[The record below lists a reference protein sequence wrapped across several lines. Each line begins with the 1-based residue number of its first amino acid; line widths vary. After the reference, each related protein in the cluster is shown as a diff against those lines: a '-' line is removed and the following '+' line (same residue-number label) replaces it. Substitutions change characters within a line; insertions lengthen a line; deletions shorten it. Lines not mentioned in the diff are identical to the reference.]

1 MPDILD
7 NIDLS
12 MEEGLVKTLGSPSQ
26 TLDAVVGYFNLRGW
40 RLLAAAV
47 DQLPSGAEREPK
59 ARVLVGMTEPP
70 EAEMERLQT
79 QGSPQPVTSKDASER
94 RAATGKE
101 MTRQLEVG
109 LPNTED
115 EAALRALLRQTTAG
129 DVQVKVFTE
138 HRLHAKLYL
147 CHRDDPFTP
156 RAAFVGSSNLTKAG
170 MVEQGELNVSVS
182 DVDATQKLADWFEER
197 WNNELC
203 LDAAP
208 TLKEVIRRSWASP
221 DPLAPYLVY
230 LKMAYH
236 LSRQAREGLVAYE
249 LPQSLTDKLLDF
261 QAIAVKLAARILSQR
276 GGVIIGDVVG
286 LGKTLVATA
295 VARLVQM
302 ERGGK
307 ALVVCPKNLVEM
319 WQDYVTDY
327 DLHGQVLSLSMVT
340 RKLPD
345 LGRHRLVIIDESHH
359 LRSHTRQDYQAL
371 KKYIAENDAGVV
383 LLSATPYNKNLSDL
397 WAQLSLFLPPDA
409 DLRMRPNVA
418 ISAMG
423 ETQFAAKCPEGLSTL
438 AAFKRSSERDDWRA
452 LLSQFMVRR
461 TRRYI
466 EENYALEDDEG
477 RRYLTYGDGQRFR
490 FPTRVPRTIER
501 EVLPDDP
508 AREMIANETLDTV
521 DRLRLPRY
529 SMYHYLDKE
538 VTFTDPE
545 ESIVADLRTSAQGN
559 LSGLNRV
566 MMFKRLSSSGP
577 AFLATLRRHRLRD
590 CIARYAVQAGLQVP
604 VGSIQNSLWSDA
616 ADLEGD
622 GLFDRFTT
630 EVTEKTALNA
640 YDKLVAAAPRTVKWL
655 RSSLFGDRFAED
667 LDADIRSIDA
677 MLARF
682 GRWDQTCDGKV
693 DTLVDVITKRHPDEK
708 VLVFTEYTD
717 TADYVAKALTQRG
730 IKDVTAASGSVAK
743 PTRLAR
749 RFSPG
754 SYQGGLPRGLAELRV
769 LISTDVLSEG
779 QNLQDARVVVN
790 YDLPWAVVKLV
801 QRAGRVDRIGQ
812 KAEEVFVYSLMPA
825 GTLEDEI
832 SLRRRILAR
841 LRENANLLGSD
852 EQFFG
857 REGERAVISGLYDE
871 HSDYR
876 LDEEKVDPVSMAYE
890 IWRKAQVNHPELAAQ
905 VESMPNVVYSTKTG
919 GETAVV
925 VHSQTALGF
934 DDFALVPR
942 RGRPQRISPQEA
954 LQLSEC
960 TPATPPIGRL
970 AGHFEMV
977 AQAIQGLLKSPPP
990 EHLMAK
996 QGGVIGKCW
1005 RRLSRHRRALQPSL
1019 RYTPAELDDA
1029 LNDLHDPH
1037 DLAFKELA
1045 KALDSGMGDEDLAAL
1060 LVQLRRDGLLAKSRN
1075 DQDTK
1080 LQTESQVI
1088 CSMGLAG
1095 QSA

>member
-1 MPDILD
+1 MPEILD
-7 NIDLS
+7 NIGLS
-12 MEEGLVKTLGSPSQ
+12 MEKGLVKILGPPSQ
-26 TLDAVVGYFNLRGW
+26 TLDTVVGYFNLRGW
-40 RLLAAAV
+40 KLITAAV
-47 DQLPSGAEREPK
+47 DRLPAPADRTPK
-59 ARVLVGMTEPP
+59 ARVLVGMTESP
-70 EAEMERLQT
+70 ETEMKRLQAHE
-79 QGSPQPVTSKDASER
+79 SPQPVTSKTASER
-94 RAATGKE
+94 RAATGRE

-109 LPNTED
+109 LPNSED
-115 EAALRALLRQTTAG
+115 EAALRSLLRQITAG
-129 DVQVKVFTE
+129 DVQVQVFTE

-147 CHRDDPFTP
+147 CHRNDPFAP
-156 RAAFVGSSNLTKAG
+156 RAAFVGSSNLTGAG
-170 MVEQGELNVSVS
+170 LVGQGELNVSVS
-182 DVDATQKLADWFEER
+182 DGDATLKLADWFEDR

-203 LDAAP
+203 LDAVP
-208 TLKEVIRRSWASP
+208 MLKEVIRRSWTSP
-221 DPLAPYLVY
+221 DPLDPYLVY

-319 WQDYVTDY
+319 WQDYVDDH
-327 DLHGQVLSLSMVT
+327 DLHGQVISLSMVT

-345 LGRHRLVIIDESHH
+345 LGRHRVVIIDESHH
-359 LRSHTRQDYQAL
+359 LRTHTRQDYQAL
-371 KKYIAENDAGVV
+371 KKYIAENEAGVV
-383 LLSATPYNKNLSDL
+383 LLSATPYNKNLTDL
-397 WAQLSLFLPPDA
+397 WAQLSLFLPADA
-409 DLRMRPNVA
+409 HLRIRPNVA

-423 ETQFAAKCPEGLSTL
+423 ETRFAAKCPEGLSTL
-438 AAFKRSSERDDWRA
+438 AAFKRSSEHDDWQA

-466 EENYALEDDEG
+466 EENYALTDDEG

-490 FPTRVPRTIER
+490 FPTRVPETIER
-501 EVLPDDP
+501 KVGKDDP
-508 AREMIANETLDTV
+508 AKKMISDETLDAV

-529 SMYHYLDKE
+529 GMYGYLSKE
-538 VTFTDPE
+538 AQFADHEQP
-545 ESIVADLRTSAQGN
+545 IVADLRKSAQGN

-590 CIARYAVQAGLQVP
+590 SISRYAVRSGQAVP
-604 VGSIQNSLWSDA
+604 VGSVNNSLWSDA

-622 GLFDRFTT
+622 GLFDLFTSDAG
-630 EVTEKTALNA
+630 VSDVYN
-640 YDKLVAAAPRTVKWL
+640 KLVENPPPTLKWL
-655 RSSLFGDRFAED
+655 RPSLFRERFVQD
-667 LDADIRSIDA
+667 LTSDIQTIEL

-682 GRWDQTCDGKV
+682 GDWDQTRDGKI
-693 DTLVDVITKRHPDEK
+693 DTLMDIITRRHPDEK

-717 TADYVAKALTQRG
+717 TADYVAQALTQRG
-730 IKDVTAASGSVAK
+730 ITGVAAASGNVAK

-754 SYQGGLPRGLAELRV
+754 SYPGGLPHSQPELRV

-812 KAEEVFVYSLMPA
+812 VSEEVFVYSLMPA

-857 REGERAVISGLYDE
+857 RDEERAIISGLYDE

-876 LDEEKVDPVSMAYE
+876 LDDEKVDPVSKAYE
-890 IWRKAQVNHPELAAQ
+890 IWRNAQVNHPELATQ
-905 VESMPNVVYSTKTG
+905 VESMPNVVYSTKTD

-925 VHSQTALGF
+925 VHSQTALGV
-934 DDFALVPR
+934 DAFALVPH
-942 RGRPQRISPQEA
+942 RGRPRGISPQEA
-954 LQLSEC
+954 LRLSEC
-960 TPATPPIGRL
+960 TSDTPSTGRL
-970 AGHFEMV
+970 TGHFEMV
-977 AQAIQGLLKSPPP
+977 AQAIRGPLRSAPSEQ
-990 EHLMAK
+990 LMGK

-1005 RRLSRHRRALQPSL
+1005 RRLSRHRDTLPPNL
-1019 RYTPAELDDA
+1019 RYTAADLDEA
-1029 LNDLHDPH
+1029 LNDLHEPH

-1045 KALDSGMGDEDLAAL
+1045 KALDAGVADEDLAAL
-1060 LVQLRRDGLLAKSRN
+1060 LVQLWRDGFLAKPRHDQEGQARSESR
-1075 DQDTK
+1075 
-1080 LQTESQVI
+1080 VI
-1088 CSMGLAG
+1088 CSMGLSGLPA
-1095 QSA
+1095 

>member
-12 MEEGLVKTLGSPSQ
+12 MEEGLVKTLGPPSHS
-26 TLDAVVGYFNLRGW
+26 LDAVVGYFNLRGW
-40 RLLAAAV
+40 RLITGAV
-47 DQLPSGAEREPK
+47 DRLPSPTDGGPK
-59 ARVLVGMTEPP
+59 ARVLVGMTESP
-70 EAEMERLQT
+70 ETEMERLQA
-79 QGSPQPVTSKDASER
+79 QESALPVTSKAASER
-94 RAATGKE
+94 RTATGKE

-115 EAALRALLRQTTAG
+115 EAALRSLLRQIN
-129 DVQVKVFTE
+129 DDEVQVKVFTE

-147 CHRDDPFTP
+147 CHRDDTFAP
-156 RAAFVGSSNLTKAG
+156 RAAFVGSSNLTRAG
-170 MVEQGELNVSVS
+170 LVGQGELNVSVS
-182 DVDATQKLADWFEER
+182 DVDATQKLAEWFEDR

-203 LDAAP
+203 LDAVP
-208 TLKEVIRRSWASP
+208 MLKEVLYRSWASP
-221 DPLAPYLVY
+221 DPLDPYLVY

-261 QAIAVKLAARILSQR
+261 QAIAVKLAARILNQR
-276 GGVIIGDVVG
+276 GGAIIGDVVG

-302 ERGGK
+302 EQGGK

-319 WQDYVTDY
+319 WQNYVADY

-345 LGRHRLVIIDESHH
+345 LGRHRLVIIDESHN
-359 LRSHTRQDYQAL
+359 LRTHTRQDYQAL

-383 LLSATPYNKNLSDL
+383 LLSATPYNKNLTDL
-397 WAQLSLFLPPDA
+397 WAQLSLFLPPDG
-409 DLRMRPNVA
+409 DLGIRPEAA
-418 ISAMG
+418 ISAVG
-423 ETQFAAKCPEGLSTL
+423 ETKFAARCKEGLSTL
-438 AAFKRSSERDDWRA
+438 AAFKRSAERDDWRA

-466 EENYALEDDEG
+466 EENYALTDAQG
-477 RRYLTYGDGQRFR
+477 RRYLTYGDGERFR
-490 FPTRVPRTIER
+490 FPTRVPKTIER
-501 EVLPDDP
+501 EVAATDP
-508 AREMIANETLDTV
+508 ARKMISDETLDMV

-529 SMYHYLDKE
+529 SMYDHLNRSAVFSDLE
-538 VTFTDPE
+538 RP
-545 ESIVADLRTSAQGN
+545 IVEDLRKSAQGN

-590 CIARYAVQAGLQVP
+590 SISRYAVQTGRDVP
-604 VGSIQNSLWSDA
+604 VGSVNNGLWSDA

-622 GLFDRFTT
+622 GLFTLLTAD
-630 EVTEKTALNA
+630 EVVSNA
-640 YDKLVAAAPRTVKWL
+640 YNKLAEIDPRTVKWL
-655 RSSLFGDRFAED
+655 RSSLFKDSFAQD
-667 LDADIRSIDA
+667 LTADIEAIDL

-682 GRWDQTCDGKV
+682 GHWDQASDGKI
-693 DTLVDVITKRHPDEK
+693 DTLMDIISKRHPGEK

-717 TADYVAKALTQRG
+717 TADYVAIALASRG
-730 IKDVTAASGSVAK
+730 IEDLAAASGSVER

-754 SYQGGLPRGLAELRV
+754 SYQGGLPRGHRELRV

-779 QNLQDARVVVN
+779 QNLQDARIVVN

-812 KAEEVFVYSLMPA
+812 VAEEVFVYSLMPA
-825 GTLEDEI
+825 GTLENEI
-832 SLRRRILAR
+832 NLRRRILAR

-857 REGERAVISGLYDE
+857 RDEERAIISGLYDE
-871 HSDYR
+871 RSDYQ
-876 LDEEKVDPVSMAYE
+876 LDDEEVDPVSMAYE
-890 IWRKAQVNHPELAAQ
+890 IWRSAEEHHPDLATQ
-905 VESMPNVVYSTKTG
+905 VESMPNVVYSTKSG
-919 GETAVV
+919 PENGIV
-925 VHSQTALGF
+925 VHSQTALGS
-934 DDFALVPR
+934 DAFAFVPH
-942 RGRPQRISPQEA
+942 RGHPRRISPQEA
-954 LQLSEC
+954 LRLSEC
-960 TPATPPIGRL
+960 TPAIRPEERL
-970 AGHFEMV
+970 TGHFEMV
-977 AQAIQGLLKSPPP
+977 AQAIRGPLKSPPP
-990 EHLMAK
+990 EQMMGK

-1005 RRLSRHRRALQPSL
+1005 RRLSRHRDTLPPSL
-1019 RYTPAELDDA
+1019 RYTAAELDDA

-1037 DLAFKELA
+1037 DLGFKELA
-1045 KALDSGMGDEDLAAL
+1045 KALDANVGDEDLAAL
-1060 LVQLRRDGLLAKSRN
+1060 LVQLRRDELLARSQRDRDGNPRSESR
-1075 DQDTK
+1075 
-1080 LQTESQVI
+1080 VI
-1088 CSMGLAG
+1088 CSMGLTG
-1095 QSA
+1095 